1 MNTTIFSKIEHTIIM
16 KITGVILAAGMSSRM
31 GQNKL
36 LLPYNNHTIIEEV
49 ALQLSGSKV
58 DNILIVTGFEKNLIE
73 RAVKNAEKLRP
84 VHNENYKLGRA
95 ESIKCAVRYVDQDAD
110 ALLFMVGDKPT
121 VSSGLINKAIY
132 KFKKTK
138 PKLLYTQTPSG
149 RGHPI
154 IFSNTLLPE
163 LLLLA
168 GDEVGNGLIAK
179 YKDETVILEDSE
191 IQVDIDTLNDYN
203 LLLK

>member
-1 MNTTIFSKIEHTIIM
+1 M
-16 KITGVILAAGMSSRM
+16 KVNGVILAAGTSSRM
-31 GQNKL
+31 EWNKL

-58 DNILIVTGFEKNLIE
+58 DNILIVTGFEKNLVE
-73 RAVKNAEKLRP
+73 RAVKNAEKLKP

-95 ESIKCAVRYVDQDAD
+95 ESIKCAVQHTDKDAD

-121 VSSGLINKAIY
+121 VSSDLINNAIY

-154 IFSNTLLPE
+154 IFSKALFPE

-168 GDEVGNGLIAK
+168 GDEVGNDLIDR
-179 YKDETVILEDSE
+179 YKDETVILEDNE
-191 IQVDIDTLNDYN
+191 IQVDIDTISDYN
-203 LLLK
+203 LLLKKNC

>member
-1 MNTTIFSKIEHTIIM
+1 M
-16 KITGVILAAGMSSRM
+16 
-31 GQNKL
+31 
-36 LLPYNNHTIIEEV
+36 
-49 ALQLSGSKV
+49 SGSKV
-58 DNILIVTGFEKNLIE
+58 DNILIVTGFEKNLVE
-73 RAVKNAEKLRP
+73 RAVKHTERIKSI
-84 VHNENYKLGRA
+84 HNDNYKLGRA
-95 ESIKCAVRYVDQDAD
+95 ESIKCAVRYTDKDAD

-121 VSSGLINKAIY
+121 VSSDLINKAID

-138 PKLLYTQTPSG
+138 PNILYTQSPSG

-154 IFSNTLLPE
+154 IFSKVIFPE

-203 LLLK
+203 LLIKKNC